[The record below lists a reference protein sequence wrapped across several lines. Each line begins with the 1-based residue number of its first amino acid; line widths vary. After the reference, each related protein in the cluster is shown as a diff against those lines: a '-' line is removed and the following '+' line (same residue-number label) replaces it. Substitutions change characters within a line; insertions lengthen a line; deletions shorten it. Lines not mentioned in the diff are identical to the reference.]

1 MVFVEK
7 VGVVGAGAMGAAIA
21 EVFALNGKKVVLKDV
36 KQEFLDRGLKNVD
49 ASLSNLVT
57 FHAGKAEREIERIES
72 ENGIRLSD
80 EQKAKVREAKAP
92 TYTQERM
99 DRVRKSIKAT
109 TDYADFADVDFVVE
123 AVIERMDLKQQVFR

>member
-1 MVFVEK
+1 RPFHSRPLPPGRHAYPPECRSNCRMAYVEK

-72 ENGIRLSD
+72 ENGIRRSA
-80 EQKAKVREAKAP
+80 EQKAKLRAAKAP
-92 TYTQERM
+92 TYTQEPT
-99 DRVRKSIKAT
+99 DR
-109 TDYADFADVDFVVE
+109 
-123 AVIERMDLKQQVFR
+123 